1 MSDST
6 ATLDREH
13 PERFI
18 VFESLTGWQALKD
31 DLLPLMALLGT
42 AYGWVLAL
50 LVALIAAVA
59 RVVS

>member
-6 ATLDREH
+6 ATLDREP
-13 PERFI
+13 PERF
-18 VFESLTGWQALKD
+18 VVVMSLTGWQAFKD
-31 DLLPLMALLGT
+31 DLLPLMALLGA

-59 RVVS
+59 LVVS